1 MRCNIDAA
9 IFIVDVTAVTLSWAS
24 DVTPEEGF
32 TFVAIHPGSVETD
45 MNNATFG
52 WVIFFSTYFSV
63 SSSSSSSF
71 TRLHHTSLHSCQ
83 PSMGIAMAAQWPAS
97 HNA

>member
-1 MRCNIDAA
+1 MQCDLETV
-9 IFIVDVTAVTLSWAS
+9 IFIVDVIAVTLSWAS

-52 WVIFFSTYFSV
+52 WVIFYSFV
-63 SSSSSSSF
+63 SSL
-71 TRLHHTSLHSCQ
+71 TCLHHKSSHSCQ
-83 PSMGIAMAAQWPAS
+83 ASMGIAMAAQWPAS
-97 HNA
+97 PDA

>member
-1 MRCNIDAA
+1 M
-9 IFIVDVTAVTLSWAS
+9 TAVTLSWAS

-52 WVIFFSTYFSV
+52 WVVFNFSV
-63 SSSSSSSF
+63 SSSF
-71 TRLHHTSLHSCQ
+71 TCFASQKL
-83 PSMGIAMAAQWPAS
+83 PSMPGIYRDSNGSIMARQS
-97 HNA
+97 

>member
-71 TRLHHTSLHSCQ
+71 TRF
-83 PSMGIAMAAQWPAS
+83 AS
-97 HNA
+97 HKLAFMPAIHGDSNGSTMASQS

>member
-1 MRCNIDAA
+1 M
-9 IFIVDVTAVTLSWAS
+9 TAVTLRRAS

-52 WVIFFSTYFSV
+52 WVVFYFPV
-63 SSSSSSSF
+63 SPFLSLV
-71 TRLHHTSLHSCQ
+71 LHQ
-83 PSMGIAMAAQWPAS
+83 KAPIYRAFMGIATAAQWPAS
-97 HNA
+97 HQA

>member
-1 MRCNIDAA
+1 MQCNLETA
-9 IFIVDVTAVTLSWAS
+9 IFIVDMTAVTLSWAS

-52 WVIFFSTYFSV
+52 WVTFYFSV
-63 SSSSSSSF
+63 SSSF
-71 TRLHHTSLHSCQ
+71 TCFASQKL
-83 PSMGIAMAAQWPAS
+83 PFMPGIHGDSNGSTMASQS
-97 HNA
+97 